1 MNRKYA
7 LILLITVL
15 LDVATLA
22 QQPAATP
29 TPNQSSAQ
37 TSQGPELDP
46 NFPLARIR
54 EEGLQLSQVMKTLSY
69 LSDVIG
75 PRLTVSPNMKRAN
88 EWTKD
93 QLTKWGLQSAH
104 LESWGA

>member
-7 LILLITVL
+7 LILLITVSL
-15 LDVATLA
+15 AVGTLEKP
-22 QQPAATP
+22 PAATP

-37 TSQGPELDP
+37 TSQGPALDP
-46 NFPLARIR
+46 NSPMARIR
-54 EEGLQLSQVMKTLSY
+54 EEGLQRSQVMQTLSY

-75 PRLTVSPNMKRAN
+75 KRLTGSPNMKRAN

-93 QLTKWGLQSAH
+93 QLTKWGLQ
-104 LESWGA
+104 